1 MLDWFIQ
8 ILNRYWKRWKKLHNV
23 QFQFNG
29 NLIEGSLDEKRGR
42 GWDASTVGPYRVG
55 APVLWLSEWCSW
67 YPTLCVCPAVVGLN

>member
-42 GWDASTVGPYRVG
+42 GWDASTVGPNRVG
-55 APVLWLSEWCSW
+55 A
-67 YPTLCVCPAVVGLN
+67 CPCLLAVRVV